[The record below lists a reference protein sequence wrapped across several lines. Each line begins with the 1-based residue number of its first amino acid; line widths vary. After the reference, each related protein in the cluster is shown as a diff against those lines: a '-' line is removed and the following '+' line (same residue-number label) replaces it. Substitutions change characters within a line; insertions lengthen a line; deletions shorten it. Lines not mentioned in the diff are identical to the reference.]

1 MGCRIIIYTTLDDL
15 KEDSD
20 VESDNMNTIDAH
32 EFVDDKEKI
41 QEFVNNIMR
50 SAQNENLMK
59 AKLMVAAES
68 KNKIIE
74 L

>member
-1 MGCRIIIYTTLDDL
+1 
-15 KEDSD
+15 
-20 VESDNMNTIDAH
+20 MNTIDAH

-50 SAQNENLMK
+50 SAKNENLMK

-68 KNKIIE
+68 KNEINDW
-74 L
+74 